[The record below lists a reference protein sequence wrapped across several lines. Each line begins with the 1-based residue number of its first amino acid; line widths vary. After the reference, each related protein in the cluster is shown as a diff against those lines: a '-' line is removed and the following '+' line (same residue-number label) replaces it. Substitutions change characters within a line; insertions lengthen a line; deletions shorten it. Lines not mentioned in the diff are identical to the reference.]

1 MTTLNAGSEAL
12 SDADIARRVKAA
24 SSSFYWAMR
33 LLPGERRRAIF
44 AVYAFC
50 REVDDIADEPGAVET
65 KIKALDGWRSEIK
78 AAFSGKPNDAVSAEL
93 AAARDNFGLKA
104 EDLIAVIDGMQMD
117 ATGPIVAPDGAT
129 LALYCDRVAAAVG
142 RSCVRIFGEPGEA
155 GQKLAHHLGRA
166 LQLTNIA
173 RDVAEDAGDGRCYLP
188 RELLEAH
195 GIDTSDP
202 EAMMRHPA
210 YPAAWRQF
218 AAGAAAEFARADEAF
233 KACDA
238 AKVRPARIMAE
249 VYRLNLKRML
259 ALSDAA
265 IADPRVSKRRVGKW
279 TKLAIALR
287 YGIF

>member
-1 MTTLNAGSEAL
+1 MTTLNAGSEPL
-12 SDADIARRVKAA
+12 SDADIAQRVRAA

-50 REVDDIADEPGAVET
+50 REVDDIADEPGTVEA
-65 KIKALDGWRSEIK
+65 KIKALDSWRAEID
-78 AAFSGKPNDAVSAEL
+78 AAFAGKPSDAVSAEL
-93 AAARDNFGLKA
+93 AAARDTFGLRS

-117 ATGPIVAPDGAT
+117 ATGPIVAPDAET
-129 LALYCDRVAAAVG
+129 LDLYCDRVAAAVG

-155 GQKLAHHLGRA
+155 GQRLAHHLGRA

-188 RELLEAH
+188 CELLEAH
-195 GIDTSDP
+195 GIAISDP
-202 EAMMRHPA
+202 QAVMRHPA
-210 YPAAWRQF
+210 YAAVWRQF
-218 AAGAAAEFARADEAF
+218 AGLAQSAFAKADQAF
-233 KACDA
+233 KACDP

-259 ALSDAA
+259 ALGDAA
-265 IADPRVSKRRVGKW
+265 IADPQVSKRRVGKW